1 MTTFRAMAPGTDLTS
16 HARALNRTRD
26 EVMGGARPSTRPRN
40 LVARSWSRVMDMGLD
55 PDGANPRHHLPTD
68 QVEHRRRTSPLAGVL
83 PELRSMVATAA
94 HASDSLMVVTDA
106 DGVVLWR
113 DGAVRTRSGADSLG
127 FGEGSCWTES
137 AVGTNAIGTV
147 LAEGHPVELFAAE
160 HFEQRQLPWYCTAA
174 PVHDPRT
181 GRILGV
187 VDLSGPALTFHPMAG
202 ALVTGAA
209 RMAEMRLAE
218 QHRMR
223 LDRIRDGAGPR
234 LAAGEGPF
242 LLVDGDGWV
251 AHGDGLPLPDRVA
264 APREGRALAVPG
276 LGACLPEQV
285 GEGWLLRA
293 CSRTPDE
300 VVDLVLDLSGTP
312 SAEVAGG
319 GRRWRTG
326 LTTRHAEI
334 LLMVYL
340 AGPDGIGAAT
350 LSRALHG
357 DDAHVVSVRAEVSR
371 LRRVLGA
378 VLLSRPYRCAE
389 GVRLEVDAGAVAR
402 LSESA
407 FVREHACERVRE
419 AVRAMEAAAGGAA
432 R

>member
-1 MTTFRAMAPGTDLTS
+1 MTTFRAIAPGTDLTS
-16 HARALNRTRD
+16 HARALSRTRD
-26 EVMGGARPSTRPRN
+26 EVMGGASPRSHPRN

-55 PDGANPRHHLPTD
+55 PDGTNPRHHLPAE

-83 PELRSMVATAA
+83 PELRGMVAAA
-94 HASDSLMVVTDA
+94 ARASESLMVVTDE

-113 DGAVRTRSGADSLG
+113 DGATRTRSGADRLG
-127 FGEGSCWTES
+127 FGEGSRWTES
-137 AVGTNAIGTV
+137 AVGTNAIGTA

-160 HFEQRQLPWYCTAA
+160 HFEQRQMPWYCTAA

-181 GRILGV
+181 GRVLGV
-187 VDLSGPALTFHPMAG
+187 VDLSGPALTLHPMTG
-202 ALVTGAA
+202 ALVAGAA

-218 QHRMR
+218 QHRRR

-234 LAAGEGPF
+234 VAAREGPF
-242 LLVDGDGWV
+242 LLVDDDGWV
-251 AHGDGLPLPDRVA
+251 AHGDGLPLPERVA
-264 APREGRALAVPG
+264 APQEGHALAVPG
-276 LGACLPEQV
+276 IGACLPDPV
-285 GEGWLLRA
+285 GEGWLLRP
-293 CSRTPDE
+293 CSRSDGGT
-300 VVDLVLDLSGTP
+300 VDLRLDLAGAP

-334 LLMVYL
+334 LLMLYL

-389 GVRLEVDAGAVAR
+389 GVRLEVDGGGVAR
-402 LSESA
+402 LSENA

-419 AVRAMEAAAGGAA
+419 AVRAMEAGAGGAA